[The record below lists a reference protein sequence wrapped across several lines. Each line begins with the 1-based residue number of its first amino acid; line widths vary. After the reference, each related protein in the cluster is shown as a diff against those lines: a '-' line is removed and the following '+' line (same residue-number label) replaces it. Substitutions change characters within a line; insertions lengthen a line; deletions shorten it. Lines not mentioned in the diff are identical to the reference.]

1 MFVLAVEDEFTLG
14 DGLVRSLR
22 ASGYEVAWATSLA
35 EARALLLEREPDLIT
50 LDVMLPE
57 SEHAGFTLAQ
67 EIRDVSAV
75 PILFLTA
82 RDAIEDR
89 IYGLDLG
96 GDDYLVKPFSLD
108 EYLARVRAL
117 LRRDAQVK
125 KAKLVRGPLELDLAR
140 RSAHWQGQL
149 LNLSAREFALLELF
163 TLNPERVYSPEE
175 LLDKLFP
182 KADSGL
188 KVIRVYVHYLR
199 QKLSKDAIVTVQGGY
214 RLGLKS

>member
-1 MFVLAVEDEFTLG
+1 MFVLIVEDETILG
-14 DGLVRSLR
+14 ESLSR
-22 ASGYEVAWATSLA
+22 ALKASGYDCTWAKSLS
-35 EARALLLEREPDLIT
+35 EARALLVDREPDLFT

-57 SEHAGFTLAQ
+57 GEGAGFTFAK
-67 EIRDVSAV
+67 EVRDVSST

-89 IYGLDLG
+89 IHGLDLG
-96 GDDYLVKPFSLD
+96 GDDYLTKPFSLE

-125 KAKLVRGPLELDLAR
+125 KTKVVRGELELDIAH
-140 RSAHWQGQL
+140 RSAHWQGEL
-149 LNLSAREFALLELF
+149 LHLSEREFALLELF
-163 TLNPERVYSPEE
+163 TLNPERVYSGEE

-182 KADSGL
+182 TADSGL

-199 QKLSKDAIVTVQGGY
+199 QKLSKQAIVTVQGGY
-214 RLGLKS
+214 RLGI